1 MSSTLDL
8 LLGIDPAK
16 LKRPV
21 KQVELTR
28 LSEAAGDKVV
38 FTIQALTLSEE
49 EEISEISDR
58 SGEKDPVTVRIFTV
72 LKGVIAPDLK
82 AAKLLERYGA
92 ATPKELLESG
102 KLLQSGE
109 IAHLYSQISELSGY
123 SENAVADLKN
133 G

>member
-1 MSSTLDL
+1 MSTLDL
-8 LLGIDPAK
+8 LLGLDPTK

-21 KQVELTR
+21 RQVELTR
-28 LSEAAGDKVV
+28 LSEAAGEKVV

-49 EEISEISDR
+49 EEISEICDK
-58 SGEKDPVTVRIFTV
+58 GGVKDPVAVRIFTL
-72 LKGVIAPDLK
+72 LKGVTTPDLK
-82 AAKLLERYGA
+82 SQKLLEWYGV

-123 SENAVADLKN
+123 SDNAVTELKN

>member
-1 MSSTLDL
+1 MSTLDL
-8 LLGIDPAK
+8 LLGLDPAK
-16 LKRPV
+16 LKRPS

-28 LSEAAGDKVV
+28 LSEAAGEKVV
-38 FTIQALTLSEE
+38 FSIQALTLSEE

-58 SGEKDPVTVRIFTV
+58 GGEKDPVAVRIFTV
-72 LKGVIAPDLK
+72 LKGVTAPDLK

-102 KLLQSGE
+102 RLLQSGE

-133 G
+133 E

>member
-1 MSSTLDL
+1 MSTLDL
-8 LLGIDPAK
+8 LLGMDPAK

-28 LSEAAGDKVV
+28 LSEAAGGQVV

-58 SGEKDPVTVRIFTV
+58 EGDKDPVAVRIFTV
-72 LKGVIAPDLK
+72 LKGVTSPDLK
-82 AAKLLERYGA
+82 DKKLLERYGA
-92 ATPKELLESG
+92 VTPKELLESG
-102 KLLQSGE
+102 RLLQSGE
-109 IAHLYSQISELSGY
+109 IAHLYNQISMLSGY

>member
-1 MSSTLDL
+1 MSTLDL
-8 LLGIDPAK
+8 LLGLDPAK

-28 LSEAAGDKVV
+28 LSEAAGDKVI

-58 SGEKDPVTVRIFTV
+58 GNEKDPVAIRIFTL

-82 AAKLLERYGA
+82 DAKLLERYGA
-92 ATPKELLESG
+92 PTPKELLESG

-123 SENAVADLKN
+123 SDNAVTDLKN